1 MMKEVFYFLQW
12 QWRKWEFWQKGWIV
26 CAFLFGMGLGMEGSM
41 RPIFLGGPLLF
52 IFSYMLKWMFWDSV
66 RDSWL
71 RYQKEKRQVVDI
83 LSDK

>member
-1 MMKEVFYFLQW
+1 MKEVFYFLLW

-26 CAFLFGMGLGMEGSM
+26 CAFVFGAGVSASEPYKPYLIGV
-41 RPIFLGGPLLF
+41 PLLF
-52 IFSYMLKWMFWDSV
+52 IFSYMLKWMFWDGV

-83 LSDK
+83 LSQK